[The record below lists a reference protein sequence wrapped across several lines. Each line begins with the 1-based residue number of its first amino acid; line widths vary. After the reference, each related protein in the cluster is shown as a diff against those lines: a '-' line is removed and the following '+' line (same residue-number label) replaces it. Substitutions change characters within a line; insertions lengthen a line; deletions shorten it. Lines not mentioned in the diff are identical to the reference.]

1 MLTYIF
7 VAKSNYLLKMKYLL
21 LSVLALSLSKALG
34 QKLMVKPPKKLPVAG
49 SHTPP
54 NTYRLSEKS
63 NIVYAQT
70 DNMPIL
76 LIQSPENMPNVP
88 LNMRQDTASV
98 YRMPNPLRREA
109 KPLPKKP

>member
-1 MLTYIF
+1 
-7 VAKSNYLLKMKYLL
+7 
-21 LSVLALSLSKALG
+21 
-34 QKLMVKPPKKLPVAG
+34 MVKPPKKLPVAE
-49 SHTPP
+49 SYTPP

-63 NIVYAQT
+63 DIVYAQT

-76 LIQSPENMPNVP
+76 LAQSPENMPNVP
-88 LNMRQDTASV
+88 LKMGQDSGGV